1 MTAPGPDSVAL
12 MAASVAAYAE
22 LEESLQEVARAME
35 TDRPEDLI
43 QAQERWLALQ
53 DRTRDLDARLAGCW
67 QQDQELLRRRPEF
80 SRRLELM
87 AAIVRQC
94 RELEEQARTRKALIG
109 EELQRLQQG
118 LTALGGYKTS
128 QEEKVSRIVGS
139 W

>member
-1 MTAPGPDSVAL
+1 VTAPGSDSVAL
-12 MAASVAAYAE
+12 LAASVATYTE

-43 QAQERWLALQ
+43 RAQERWLALQ
-53 DRTRDLDARLAGCW
+53 EHTQELDTRLAGFW

-80 SRRLELM
+80 SHRLELM
-87 AAIVRQC
+87 AAIVGLC

-118 LTALGGYKTS
+118 LAALGGYKTS
-128 QEEKVSRIVGS
+128 QEEKVSRSVGS